1 MIKLYILLAVIG
13 VAIAVFNFLV
23 NSKPKEEG
31 TYEKRKILTDAE
43 QSFYQKLKELV
54 ADRYYIFPQVHL
66 ESLVRPKTV
75 DRKLW
80 RKLWNKVIQ
89 KSVDFVLIDK
99 LTFET
104 KLVIELDDYT
114 HLRRNRIDRDSFVD
128 SSLKSAGIAILHI
141 KDHNLDSSLLIK
153 QTIEK
158 L

>member
-1 MIKLYILLAVIG
+1 MIKFYVLLAVIG

-23 NSKPKEEG
+23 SSKSEEEG

-89 KSVDFVLIDK
+89 KSVDFVLVDK
-99 LTFET
+99 INFET
-104 KLVIELDDYT
+104 KLVIELDDFT

-128 SSLKSAGIAILHI
+128 SSLKSAGIAIVHV
-141 KDHNLDSSLLIK
+141 KEHNIDEILNFL
-153 QTIEK
+153 QTT
-158 L
+158 